1 MYYNLIIGLDTI
13 NGSTVRAGDVARELG
28 PKADWSK
35 LALELG
41 LPDDDARQIGVEYP
55 NEPNDQRSLI
65 VLRVWLERLGPRAT
79 AQLLDKAL
87 KRLK

>member
-1 MYYNLIIGLDTI
+1 M
-13 NGSTVRAGDVARELG
+13 ARELG
-28 PKADWSK
+28 PTADWSK

-41 LPDDDARQIGVEYP
+41 LPDDDARQIGAEYAV
-55 NEPNDQRSLI
+55 EPNDQRCLV

-79 AQLLDKAL
+79 DQLLDKAL